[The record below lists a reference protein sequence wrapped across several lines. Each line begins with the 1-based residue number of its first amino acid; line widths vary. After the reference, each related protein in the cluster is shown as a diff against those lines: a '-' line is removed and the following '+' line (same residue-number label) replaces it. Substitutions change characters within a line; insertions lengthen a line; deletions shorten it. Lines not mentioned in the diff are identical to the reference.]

1 MYRHIPI
8 LHHLWSNYTG
18 NKRRMLRYTFPPQQF
33 SPSPFCLSLLLIAWY
48 GVLYDEVLGH
58 WPTWLPIIT
67 LLAKKWLFIY
77 PWHLEYEMLLLL
89 MRARANTQCAK
100 VEKKCKINF
109 KVHKVYKIKIH
120 FEFFLEYRTKY
131 WVLAGF
137 VGRNHA
143 PLFWLLFALFYQF

>member
-1 MYRHIPI
+1 MKMSAFLITQEYAYRRIPI

-18 NKRRMLRYTFPPQQF
+18 NRRRMLRYTFPPQQF

-77 PWHLEYEMLLLL
+77 PWHLEYEMLLL
-89 MRARANTQCAK
+89 MRARAHTQCAK
-100 VEKKCKINF
+100 VEKKCKITF

-120 FEFFLEYRTKY
+120 FWLFFLEGK
-131 WVLAGF
+131 GS
-137 VGRNHA
+137 
-143 PLFWLLFALFYQF
+143 LFWLLFALFFHF